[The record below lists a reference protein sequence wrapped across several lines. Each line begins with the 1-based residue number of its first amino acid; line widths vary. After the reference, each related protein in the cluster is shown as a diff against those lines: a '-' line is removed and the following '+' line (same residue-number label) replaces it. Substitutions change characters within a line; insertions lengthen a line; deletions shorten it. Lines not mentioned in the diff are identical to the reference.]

1 MADLSTS
8 ETWTKVEEQKKQK
21 LVQELQDRLAETEI
35 KIAEG
40 ENLRKKLHNTILV
53 IIACLFNVVGVH
65 DVFLF
70 IKLLAFV
77 GFKRKYSSIL

>member
-8 ETWTKVEEQKKQK
+8 EARTEVEGKKK

-53 IIACLFNVVGVH
+53 IIAYLLNVVGVH
-65 DVFLF
+65 DIFF
-70 IKLLAFV
+70 I
-77 GFKRKYSSIL
+77 Y